1 MVGSDPRLHLL
12 YAPINRTLIVLVD
25 ARSDC
30 HYGAVVPEHSTPRD
44 KEEETKPLKET
55 REASK

>member
-1 MVGSDPRLHLL
+1 MVGSNPRLHLL
-12 YAPINRTLIVLVD
+12 YVPRTLIVLVD